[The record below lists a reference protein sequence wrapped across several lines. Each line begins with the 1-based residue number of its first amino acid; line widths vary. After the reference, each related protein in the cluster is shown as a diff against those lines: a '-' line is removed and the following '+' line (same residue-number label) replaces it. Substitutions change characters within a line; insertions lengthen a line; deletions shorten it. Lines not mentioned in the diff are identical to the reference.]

1 MKFDDDDDELT
12 QNILNMKI
20 DLPIKRT
27 VVEDTMDD
35 DLMVSYFQLKFGP
48 KYLGLRIL
56 RSRIHVSSAV
66 SNSQESS
73 WERA

>member
-35 DLMVSYFQLKFGP
+35 DLMVSYF
-48 KYLGLRIL
+48 
-56 RSRIHVSSAV
+56 
-66 SNSQESS
+66 N
-73 WERA
+73 